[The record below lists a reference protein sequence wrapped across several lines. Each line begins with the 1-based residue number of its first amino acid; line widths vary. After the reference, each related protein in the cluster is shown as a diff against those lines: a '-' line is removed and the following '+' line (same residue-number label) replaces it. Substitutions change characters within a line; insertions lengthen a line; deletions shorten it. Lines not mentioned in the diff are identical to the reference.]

1 MDISATPIISLQ
13 PYTKISTQFSSQ
25 YLFTHYQ
32 HLETLNL
39 SGNGI
44 EGIDF
49 GCIAQITRS
58 SKLKNLILGQ
68 NRIEGSGLKGFAA
81 IILSSHECPLT
92 HLSLRQNALCG
103 SRSLKTFDPEPVIL
117 IARSLS
123 DDSNRTLTSLD
134 LSCCDIGA
142 RAAEK
147 LMEAMK
153 YNDTITAL
161 DISNCNITSMGGV
174 AVGDALPFVKQLQIL
189 HLKENCLGAVGCKV
203 RSTTFVG
210 YTHVFS
216 CVYIFVHTSS
226 HPPSF
231 TISKFSALNFNLFN
245 YVSSSILQALFQGLA
260 RNISLTWLDIS
271 SNYLTGMEVNMNIE
285 FDSTSMEEISDS
297 IGSNTT
303 LEYLD
308 LSDNRCEYFIMP
320 FLLCC
325 QLLALVLDDCHPST
339 RISLNSFNPVF
350 YHRSYP
356 QLYPH
361 SIPLPFP
368 SPFPPP

>member
-1 MDISATPIISLQ
+1 MHVHVINERESVCVCYVSFHSDTAHELWTMDTFYTTIISLQ
-13 PYTKISTQFSSQ
+13 PNTKLLTQILSQ
-25 YLFTHYQ
+25 YLHFQ

-58 SKLKNLILGQ
+58 SRLKNLILGQ
-68 NRIEGSGLKGFAA
+68 NRIEGSGLKCFAA
-81 IILSSHECPLT
+81 MILSSHECPLT

-103 SRSLKTFDPEPVIL
+103 SRSLKTFDPEPVIQ

-123 DDSNRTLTSLD
+123 DDANRTLTSLD

-174 AVGDALPFVKQLQIL
+174 AVGDALPFVKNLQIL

-203 RSTTFVG
+203 RSTSFLS
-210 YTHVFS
+210 YTNV
-216 CVYIFVHTSS
+216 
-226 HPPSF
+226 
-231 TISKFSALNFNLFN
+231 
-245 YVSSSILQALFQGLA
+245 FQGFL
-260 RNISLTWLDIS
+260 
-271 SNYLTGMEVNMNIE
+271 
-285 FDSTSMEEISDS
+285 
-297 IGSNTT
+297 
-303 LEYLD
+303 
-308 LSDNRCEYFIMP
+308 IMCIC
-320 FLLCC
+320 L
-325 QLLALVLDDCHPST
+325 
-339 RISLNSFNPVF
+339 
-350 YHRSYP
+350 
-356 QLYPH
+356 
-361 SIPLPFP
+361 
-368 SPFPPP
+368 